1 MGYKTFVSMNIAIV
15 GKGKYCEA
23 LAAGLAKA
31 GHNVFIATRSEY
43 DEVSDELLARY
54 SRICPASVEYAGAI
68 ADVIILATPADEVRE
83 MAYFLEDVRQKVIID
98 LTGLN
103 LTRYSN
109 YINTHAAIKAIT
121 GSQHVVKCYN
131 KTGYENL
138 IVSEADNAADMIIVG
153 DSKKAKAL
161 TKLLAKDLRFN
172 SCHDFGGDDLIP
184 ALDQMA
190 NDWQN
195 LSFSAKVPGS
205 IAYRLIKR

>member
-1 MGYKTFVSMNIAIV
+1 MGYKTFVSMNIALV

-54 SRICPASVEYAGAI
+54 RRICPASVEYAGAI
-68 ADVIILATPADEVRE
+68 ADVIVIATPAEDARE
-83 MAYFLEDVRQKVIID
+83 MAYFLDDVRQKVIID

-103 LTRYSN
+103 LTRYSA

-131 KTGYENL
+131 KTGYENM
-138 IVSEADNAADMIIVG
+138 VDSEANLADMIIAG

-161 TKLLAKDLRFN
+161 TKLLAKDMMFN

-184 ALDQMA
+184 ALDQMTHE
-190 NDWQN
+190 WQN
-195 LSFSAKVPGS
+195 LSFSEKVPGS
-205 IAYRLIKR
+205 IAYRLIRR